1 MVSNLNF
8 IITKPT
14 DGTYVIASS
23 NVVPP
28 STFVSQY
35 EVNKLNCTLVDFGE
49 SVSVKF
55 SIRLPDGTEYPEL
68 YLVPEGNGMFSRVL
82 DSTVFQNMTVGEH
95 NTLKIEKITISS
107 GGYKYETASSTYF
120 NVDYFKTDTEISYV
134 PTDIENLF
142 IKYHVMNDII
152 RKITGGDVN
161 LEDYA
166 TEAYVNTQL
175 QSNYTNIMDAIEA
188 AKKMVDYRDLLNK
201 PVYDRLSQF
210 TNDSGYLTLSDIDDR
225 TTKDSFKTINGISIV
240 KKEGES
246 NNIYIAQSIIPAAPS
261 SNGSYVLKCTITD
274 GIPTYTW
281 EAA

>member
-8 IITKPT
+8 IITKPN

-35 EVNKLNCTLVDFGE
+35 EVNKLNCTLVDFDE

-107 GGYKYETASSTYF
+107 GGYKYETEASTYF

-246 NNIYIAQSIIPAAPS
+246 NNIYIAQSIIPAAPA